1 MNMPIISAKN
11 IKKSFPR
18 PEGQTLTV
26 LDNVDMNIYPGE
38 VVALLGRSGSGK
50 STLLRVIS
58 GLEKPSSGEVFFK
71 GNKVDKPIEGISMVF
86 QSFALMPWLTVLE
99 NVELGLEAKGLSSEL
114 RRKKAIDAI
123 DMIGLDGFETAYPK
137 ELSGGMRQRVG
148 LARALVVEPELLVMD
163 EPFSALDIL
172 TAETLRKDL
181 MKLWLSN
188 DQQSMRSILLVTH
201 NIEEAALLAD
211 RILIFGSNPGYI
223 KASLTVNL
231 DHPRDNAEQIKGIVD
246 DIYYL
251 MTTPLPA
258 SHLRLLRE
266 IDFDNINLSYR
277 LPEAEPNQIQGLVVE
292 IYRLSSFGPVDLP
305 KLIDE
310 VPIDEDEFFSLI
322 ESMQLLHFAKV
333 SRGDVSL
340 TPQGRALAQADLQE
354 AKTLFRQQ
362 ILEWIPLVGHIK
374 ASIAHDQK
382 KQIQENEIIDMLS
395 ESLSDDEAERVL
407 AIAISWSRYA
417 EIFAY
422 DYESGVINLEN
433 PK

>member
-1 MNMPIISAKN
+1 MNSPIISVKN

-18 PEGQTLTV
+18 PEGQNLTV
-26 LDNVDMNIYPGE
+26 LDNVDLSIFPGE
-38 VVALLGRSGSGK
+38 IVALLGRSGSGK
-50 STLLRVIS
+50 STLLRVMA
-58 GLEKPSSGEVFFK
+58 GLEKPSSGQVQFK
-71 GNKVDKPIEGISMVF
+71 GEPVNDPVEGIAMVF

-99 NVELGLEAKGLSSEL
+99 NVELGLEAKNMSPDE
-114 RRKKAIDAI
+114 RRKKAIAAI

-181 MKLWLSN
+181 MKLWLSDDN
-188 DQQSMRSILLVTH
+188 HGLQSILLVTH

-223 KASLTVNL
+223 KASLTVNQP
-231 DHPRDNAEQIKGIVD
+231 HPRDNEEKIKAIVD

-266 IDFDNINLSYR
+266 IDFDNIDLTYR
-277 LPEAEPNQIQGLVVE
+277 LPDAEPGQIQALVGE
-292 IYRLSSFGPVDLP
+292 INQLSSFGHVDLP

-322 ESMQLLHFAKV
+322 EALQLLHFAKV
-333 SRGDVSL
+333 SRGDVIL
-340 TPQGRALAQADLQE
+340 TEEGRTLTSADLQE
-354 AKTLFRQQ
+354 AKTIFRQQ
-362 ILEWIPLVGHIK
+362 VLQWIPLVQHIK
-374 ASIAHDQK
+374 DSIIQSEQ
-382 KQIQENEIIDMLS
+382 KQIKEEQIIDILN
-395 ESLSDDEAERVL
+395 EKLSDSEAERVL
-407 AIAISWSRYA
+407 SIAISWSRYA

-422 DYESGVINLEN
+422 DYETGFINLEN

>member
-1 MNMPIISAKN
+1 MNQPIISVKN

-18 PEGQTLTV
+18 PEGQNLTV
-26 LDNVDMNIYPGE
+26 LDNVDLSIFPGE
-38 VVALLGRSGSGK
+38 IVALLGRSGSGK
-50 STLLRVIS
+50 STLLRVMA
-58 GLEKPSSGEVFFK
+58 GLEKPTHGDVLFK
-71 GNKVDKPIEGISMVF
+71 NQPVRGPVEGLSMVF

-99 NVELGLEAKGLSSEL
+99 NVELGLEAKNICSEQ

-123 DMIGLDGFETAYPK
+123 DMIGLDGFENAYPK

-148 LARALVVEPELLVMD
+148 LARALVVEPQLLVMD

-181 MKLWLSN
+181 MKLWLSDN
-188 DQQSMRSILLVTH
+188 NSTLQSILLVTH

-223 KASLTVNL
+223 KASLTVNQS
-231 DHPRDNAEQIKGIVD
+231 HPRDNEEKIKAVVD

-258 SHLRLLRE
+258 SHLKLLHE
-266 IDFDNINLSYR
+266 IDFDNIDITYR
-277 LPEAEPNQIQGLVVE
+277 LPDAEPSQIQALVGE
-292 IYRLSSFGPVDLP
+292 INQLSSHGHVDLP

-322 ESMQLLHFAKV
+322 EAMQLLHFATV
-333 SRGDVSL
+333 SRGDVVL
-340 TPQGRALAQADLQE
+340 TQQGRLFAGADLQE
-354 AKTLFRQQ
+354 AKTIFRNQVLQ
-362 ILEWIPLVGHIK
+362 WIPLIKHIK
-374 ASIAHDQK
+374 DDILQTEQE
-382 KQIQENEIIDMLS
+382 QIKEEVITEILS
-395 ESLSDDEAERVL
+395 EKLSNSEAERVL
-407 AIAISWSRYA
+407 SIAISWSRYA
-417 EIFAY
+417 EIFSY
-422 DYESGVINLEN
+422 DYESGLMNLEN